1 MRGGGGGAARS
12 GAAAPRHSGPARAR
26 RGAAKVRG
34 RRQQRRGPPP
44 PPGLAARPGNAQ
56 ARAYLHCAWQS
67 FVHALITRW
76 EHCPSHGRFVWQSV
90 PFEFE

>member
-34 RRQQRRGPPP
+34 RRQQRRGPP

>member
-44 PPGLAARPGNAQ
+44 PGLAARPGNAQ

-76 EHCPSHGRFVWQSV
+76 DHCPSHGRFVWQSV